1 MSKERNIIIIPI
13 MKRLDLNN
21 LGVQEMNTVEMT
33 KVEGGGLLGGLGLGN
48 LTGGLGTVTT
58 PVKTI
63 LNDTFSFLNKQL
75 SNVQSLV
82 NGL

>member
-1 MSKERNIIIIPI
+1 

-21 LGVQEMNTVEMT
+21 LGVQEMNTAEMT
-33 KVEGGGLLGGLGLGN
+33 KVEGGGLLDGLLGGLGGGLLGGLGLGN

>member
-1 MSKERNIIIIPI
+1 
-13 MKRLDLNN
+13 MKKLELNKLD
-21 LGVQEMNTVEMT
+21 VQELNTAEMT
-33 KVEGGGLLGGLGLGN
+33 NVEGGGLLDGLLGGVGGGLLGGLGLGN
-48 LTGGLGTVTT
+48 LTGGLGAITT

>member
-1 MSKERNIIIIPI
+1 
-13 MKRLDLNN
+13 MKKLELNN
-21 LGVQEMNTVEMT
+21 LEVQELNTTEMT
-33 KVEGGGLLGGLGLGN
+33 NVEGGGLLDGLLGGVGGGLLGGLGLGN
-48 LTGGLGTVTT
+48 LTGSLGVVTT

>member
-1 MSKERNIIIIPI
+1 
-13 MKRLDLNN
+13 MKKIELKN
-21 LGVQEMNTVEMT
+21 LGVQELNTAEMA
-33 KVEGGGLLGGLGLGN
+33 KVEGGGLLDGLLGGVGGGLLGGLGLGN
-48 LTGGLGTVTT
+48 LTGGLGSITA